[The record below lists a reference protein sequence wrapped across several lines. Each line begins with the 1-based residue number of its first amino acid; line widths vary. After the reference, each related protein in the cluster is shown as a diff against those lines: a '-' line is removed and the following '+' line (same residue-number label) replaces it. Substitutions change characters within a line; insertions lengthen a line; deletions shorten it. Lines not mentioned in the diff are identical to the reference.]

1 MTRQALGKGIE
12 ALIPEIP
19 EEVVKTK
26 KNLADIE
33 IDKIKTNPYQPRT
46 HFDEEKLGELAES
59 IKEKGMIQPIVVRR
73 KEDGFELVAGERRL
87 KAAEKIGMNLIP
99 ALIMENLS
107 KGEMLELTLIENVQ
121 REDLNPVEEAKGYKR
136 LLEECGISQKEL
148 SKKISKDRSSIA
160 NTLRLLHLP
169 VEIQNHIESG
179 KISEGHARAVLAVN
193 TSQGQ
198 VDLSNRIIKF
208 GLSVRDTE
216 RLVYEKTKVLKKKLR
231 KASPAVLELEE
242 RLIRHFGTKVKVI
255 HRKNKGKIEI
265 EFYSQ
270 EDLQRI
276 LDLLNLKT

>member
-19 EEVVKTK
+19 EEIIKTK

-46 HFDEEKLGELAES
+46 NFDEEKLKELALS
-59 IKEKGMIQPIVVRR
+59 IKEKGMIQPVVVRR

-87 KAAEKIGMNLIP
+87 KAAEKIGMKLIP

-121 REDLNPVEEAKGYKR
+121 REDLNPIEEAKGYKR
-136 LLEECGISQKEL
+136 LLEECGLSQKEL
-148 SKKISKDRSSIA
+148 SRKISKDRSSIA
-160 NTLRLLHLP
+160 NTLRLLNLP
-169 VEIQNHIESG
+169 IEIQNYIGSG
-179 KISEGHARAVLAVN
+179 KISEGHARAILAVN
-193 TSQGQ
+193 TTKEQI
-198 VDLSNRIIKF
+198 DLANKVIKF
-208 GLSVRDTE
+208 RLSVRE
-216 RLVYEKTKVLKKKLR
+216 IEKLVYEKAKVFKKKLR
-231 KASPAVLELEE
+231 KASPSVLELEE

-265 EFYSQ
+265 EFYSE

-276 LDLLNLKT
+276 LDLLNLRI

>member
-19 EEVVKTK
+19 EEIIKTK

-33 IDKIKTNPYQPRT
+33 IDKIKTNPYQPRIN
-46 HFDEEKLGELAES
+46 FDEEKLKELALS
-59 IKEKGMIQPIVVRR
+59 IKEKGMIQPVVVRR

-87 KAAEKIGMNLIP
+87 KAAEKIGMKLIP

-121 REDLNPVEEAKGYKR
+121 REDLNPIEEAKGYKR
-136 LLEECGISQKEL
+136 LLEECGLSQKEL

-160 NTLRLLHLP
+160 NTLRLLNLP
-169 VEIQNHIESG
+169 IEIQNYIGSG
-179 KISEGHARAVLAVN
+179 KISEGHARAILAVN
-193 TSQGQ
+193 TTKEQI
-198 VDLSNRIIKF
+198 DLANKVIKF
-208 GLSVRDTE
+208 RLSVRE
-216 RLVYEKTKVLKKKLR
+216 IEKLVYEKAKVFKKKLR
-231 KASPAVLELEE
+231 KTSPSVLELEE

-265 EFYSQ
+265 EFYSE

-276 LDLLNLKT
+276 LDLLNLRI

>member
-19 EEVVKTK
+19 EEIIKTK

-33 IDKIKTNPYQPRT
+33 IDKIKTNPYQPRIN
-46 HFDEEKLGELAES
+46 FDEEKLKELALS
-59 IKEKGMIQPIVVRR
+59 IKEKGMIQPVVVRR

-87 KAAEKIGMNLIP
+87 KAAEKIGMKLIP

-121 REDLNPVEEAKGYKR
+121 REDLNPIEEAKGYKR
-136 LLEECGISQKEL
+136 LLEECGLSQKEL

-160 NTLRLLHLP
+160 NTLRLLNLP
-169 VEIQNHIESG
+169 IEIQNYIGSG
-179 KISEGHARAVLAVN
+179 KISEGHARAILAVN
-193 TSQGQ
+193 TTKEQI
-198 VDLSNRIIKF
+198 DLANKVIKF
-208 GLSVRDTE
+208 RLSVRE
-216 RLVYEKTKVLKKKLR
+216 IEKLVYEKAKVFKKKLR
-231 KASPAVLELEE
+231 KASPSVLELEE

-265 EFYSQ
+265 EFYSE

-276 LDLLNLKT
+276 LDLLNLRI

>member
-19 EEVVKTK
+19 EEIIKTK

-33 IDKIKTNPYQPRT
+33 IDKIKTNPYQPRIN
-46 HFDEEKLGELAES
+46 FDEEKLGELAES
-59 IKEKGMIQPIVVRR
+59 IKEKGMIQPVVVRR

-87 KAAEKIGMNLIP
+87 KAAEKIGMKLIP

-107 KGEMLELTLIENVQ
+107 KGEMLELTLTENVQ
-121 REDLNPVEEAKGYKR
+121 REDLNPIEEAKGYKR
-136 LLEECGISQKEL
+136 LLEECGLSQKEL

-160 NTLRLLHLP
+160 NTLRLLNLP
-169 VEIQNHIESG
+169 IEIQNYIGSG
-179 KISEGHARAVLAVN
+179 KISEGHARAILAVN
-193 TSQGQ
+193 TTKEQI
-198 VDLSNRIIKF
+198 DLANKVIKF
-208 GLSVRDTE
+208 RLSVRE
-216 RLVYEKTKVLKKKLR
+216 IEKLIYEKAKVFKKKLR
-231 KASPAVLELEE
+231 KTSPSVLELEE

-265 EFYSQ
+265 EFYSE

-276 LDLLNLKT
+276 LDLLNLRI

>member
-19 EEVVKTK
+19 EEIIKTK

-46 HFDEEKLGELAES
+46 NFDEEKLKELALS
-59 IKEKGMIQPIVVRR
+59 IKEKGMIQPVVVRR

-87 KAAEKIGMNLIP
+87 KAAEKIGMKLIP

-121 REDLNPVEEAKGYKR
+121 REDLNPIEEAKGYKR
-136 LLEECGISQKEL
+136 LLEECGLSQKEL

-160 NTLRLLHLP
+160 NTLRLLNLP
-169 VEIQNHIESG
+169 IEIQNYIGSG
-179 KISEGHARAVLAVN
+179 KISEGHARAILAVN
-193 TSQGQ
+193 TTKEQI
-198 VDLSNRIIKF
+198 DLANKVIKF
-208 GLSVRDTE
+208 RLSVRE
-216 RLVYEKTKVLKKKLR
+216 IEKLVYEKAKVFKKKLR
-231 KASPAVLELEE
+231 KTSPSVLELEE

-265 EFYSQ
+265 EFYSE

-276 LDLLNLKT
+276 LELLNLRI

>member
-19 EEVVKTK
+19 EEIIKTK

-46 HFDEEKLGELAES
+46 NFDEEKLKELALS
-59 IKEKGMIQPIVVRR
+59 IKEKGMIQPVVVRR

-87 KAAEKIGMNLIP
+87 KAAEKIGMKLIP

-121 REDLNPVEEAKGYKR
+121 REDLNPIEEAKGYKR
-136 LLEECGISQKEL
+136 LLEECGLSQKEL

-160 NTLRLLHLP
+160 NTLRLLNLP
-169 VEIQNHIESG
+169 IEIQNYIGSG
-179 KISEGHARAVLAVN
+179 KISEGHARAILAVN
-193 TSQGQ
+193 TTKEQI
-198 VDLSNRIIKF
+198 DLANKVIKF
-208 GLSVRDTE
+208 RLSVRE
-216 RLVYEKTKVLKKKLR
+216 IEKLVYEKAKVFKKKLR
-231 KASPAVLELEE
+231 KTSPSVLELEE

-265 EFYSQ
+265 EFYSE

-276 LDLLNLKT
+276 LDLLNLRI